1 MNRQGDQ
8 SYTGPAPQ
16 IYSKI
21 QFKVTILH
29 IQTKIRLVKM
39 ISDGGKIRSIAKILK
54 IKESTAK
61 MIWKKFKDTGKIG
74 KKVINLNEENAQKVK
89 VEQIEINE
97 APRNYS
103 FKEEGE
109 KPSSYYLQFYP
120 FPLSMY
126 GFPYPSQSY
135 EWKQNP

>member
-103 FKEEGE
+103 LKEKGE
-109 KPSSYYLQFYP
+109 KPSSYYVQVYP